1 MLNEA
6 RGSSVLFLPVSPA
19 RQRPSDQPTVE
30 DNYSLRSLR
39 ARLLRLLTYYNKST
53 PASYQQ
59 IIQII
64 PRASVL
70 RNKSQS
76 FLSLSFAT
84 CHHNKTRTRLL
95 QSRTVKSLS
104 SFLSVSSLQSGK
116 RSDVNSTKCLL
127 RFLLQSVS
135 APHFLLLS
143 QIDAQWLVGRREAGA

>member
-19 RQRPSDQPTVE
+19 RQRPSGQPTAE

-39 ARLLRLLTYYNKST
+39 ARLLRLLTYYNKS
-53 PASYQQ
+53 
-59 IIQII
+59 II

-116 RSDVNSTKCLL
+116 RSDVNFTKCLL

-143 QIDAQWLVGRREAGA
+143 QIDAQ

>member
-1 MLNEA
+1 MLTEA

-19 RQRPSDQPTVE
+19 RQRPSDQPTAE
-30 DNYSLRSLR
+30 DNYSLRALR
-39 ARLLRLLTYYNKST
+39 AHLLRLLTYYNKST
-53 PASYQQ
+53 PASYQPSPHTRVQ

-76 FLSLSFAT
+76 FLSLSFET
-84 CHHNKTRTRLL
+84 FHHNKTKTRLL
-95 QSRTVKSLS
+95 QSRTVTSLS
-104 SFLSVSSLQSGK
+104 SFLSVSSLQSEK
-116 RSDVNSTKCLL
+116 RSDVNFTKCLL

-143 QIDAQWLVGRREAGA
+143 QIDAQ